1 MLASRWTKAW
11 IMTWLGLQYC
21 LLLNWCL
28 KRTDRN
34 SDIVGKGTTRY
45 IRSLHVKKGCFL
57 INGVRLASQRF
68 RTAEVS
74 SAFGGF

>member
-1 MLASRWTKAW
+1 MLASQWTKAW

-34 SDIVGKGTTRY
+34 SDIVGNRKNQIYMKFAR
-45 IRSLHVKKGCFL
+45 KK
-57 INGVRLASQRF
+57 RLLFDKWCQASK
-68 RTAEVS
+68 S
-74 SAFGGF
+74 KISHS